1 MGKNNDSDV
10 RVRHTFSTY
19 FLFCIVLCV
28 SHCTLRFILTSQHN
42 RGDSKC
48 IPMPSTILPV
58 CSVIRDR
65 ESEQK

>member
-1 MGKNNDSDV
+1 MIAMFV
-10 RVRHTFSTY
+10 FVIHLVHI